1 MYNISMFH
9 KILKYIFGF
18 FLLGLILTAF
28 SLSKTVLFLVSI
40 FFIIIAM
47 NEYRNMFKTKGIYP
61 HVILPE
67 FTGSLLAYLFI
78 FYPYYIEKT
87 PFILP
92 LLFFSIIL
100 SFIFT
105 VILNKKPYI
114 ETSMSTI
121 SAILFIFSGLYI
133 IKLPYLTAPEAS
145 LKLLLTYFAAVL
157 AGDYFASKIGP
168 KYKKL
173 LLAHEISPDKTVLGA
188 FINLISACTVCLI
201 LKDIMPIGRCLL
213 LGAVISIFSQF
224 GDLTISTIKRELGLK
239 HSGNLFCD
247 YGGIFDRMDAFIF
260 SAPMVY
266 YFFIFT

>member
-1 MYNISMFH
+1 MYNINMFH
-9 KILKYIFGF
+9 KILKYILGF
-18 FLLGLILTAF
+18 ILLGLILSAF
-28 SLSKTVLFLVSI
+28 NLSKTVLFFVSV

-61 HVILPE
+61 HVILIE
-67 FTGSLLAYLFI
+67 FTGSLFAYLFI

-92 LLFFSIIL
+92 LLLFSIIL

-105 VILNKKPYI
+105 VMLNKKPYI

-133 IKLPYLTAPEAS
+133 IKIPYLTTPEFS
-145 LKLLLTYFAAVL
+145 FKLLLTYFIAVL
-157 AGDYFASKIGP
+157 IGDYSASIIGP
-168 KYKKL
+168 KYKKF
-173 LLAHEISPDKTVLGA
+173 LLASEISPNKTVLGA
-188 FINLISACTVCLI
+188 FVNLISACTVCLI
-201 LKDIMPIGRCLL
+201 LKDIMPIYKCIL

-224 GDLTISTIKRELGLK
+224 GDLTISLIKRELGLK

-247 YGGIFDRMDAFIF
+247 YGGIFDRIDAFIF